1 LSEPSWRLRAE
12 AIGKVLLGFGSLLFP
27 YLFFHLL
34 LSGNPMPNTFY
45 AKQAEYAAFWLSEPL
60 LERIGEY
67 LLPILAS
74 PFVVLIPAAVGWLVY
89 SIRARNWGALASLI
103 WCVGYISIYVARL
116 PAYQHGRYAIP
127 AFPVLYLWGML
138 GLLHYTTAAKLN
150 KHLVSFW
157 QVTTVVLTLAFY
169 ALGARQNALDVLL
182 IESEMVRTARWVEQ
196 NLPPDARLAVHDIG
210 ALGFYVS
217 NPLLDLAGLTSPEV
231 IPFIRDEARLA
242 DYLDENSVDYLITF
256 PSFYPELTAGQ
267 EVIFEAGLDRRPQQY
282 DEHIRVYLWR

>member
-1 LSEPSWRLRAE
+1 M
-12 AIGKVLLGFGSLLFP
+12 LGF
-27 YLFFHLL
+27 
-34 LSGNPMPNTFY
+34 
-45 AKQAEYAAFWLSEPL
+45 
-60 LERIGEY
+60 
-67 LLPILAS
+67 
-74 PFVVLIPAAVGWLVY
+74 
-89 SIRARNWGALASLI
+89 
-103 WCVGYISIYVARL
+103 
-116 PAYQHGRYAIP
+116 
-127 AFPVLYLWGML
+127 
-138 GLLHYTTAAKLN
+138 LHYTTSAKLN
-150 KHLVSFW
+150 KHVVSFW

-256 PSFYPELTAGQ
+256 PSFYPQLTEGQ
-267 EVIFEAGLDRRPQQY
+267 EVVFEAGLERGPQQF